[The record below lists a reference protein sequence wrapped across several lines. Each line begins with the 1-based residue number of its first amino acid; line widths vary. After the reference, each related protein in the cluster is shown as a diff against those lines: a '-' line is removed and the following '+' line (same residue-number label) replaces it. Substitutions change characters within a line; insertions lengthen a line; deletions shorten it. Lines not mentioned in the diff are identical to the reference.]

1 MAKFIIEGGKKLQ
14 GKVRISGN
22 KNAVFPCMAA
32 ALLTSE
38 KVVLKN
44 VPNIADTKILI
55 EIMQALGVQVKFEKE
70 TVKIVA
76 QKILTTEL
84 PEILTNKLRGSI
96 LFAGAMLSRMGKVSF
111 SHPGG
116 DVIGKRSIEVH
127 LDGFSQLGSKVKTSD
142 RRYTV
147 LENGSAASERK
158 IFLEFPSVTGTE
170 ILVLASVL
178 KKGITTLKNCTQEP
192 HVVDLCNMLVGM
204 GAKISGIGT
213 STLVIAGVDSLRGVE
228 YTLGPD
234 YIEFG
239 TYTVAAGLMGGEVK
253 LENCENLD
261 VDPIIWPLKKI
272 GFAVKDNYLVTRAS
286 KRLLPMPWDLRTNVW
301 PGFPTDL
308 MSVMIV
314 LATQAQGVSLLHDWI
329 YESRMFFVD
338 KLISMGAHITI
349 ADPHRVLISGPSKL
363 MGRNMETPDIRAG
376 MALVLAALVASG
388 QSIID
393 KAELIERGYE
403 DVVGKLSALGANI
416 QRVG

>member
-38 KVVLKN
+38 KVILRN

-55 EIMQALGVQVKFEKE
+55 EIMQALGVQVKVERD
-70 TVKIVA
+70 TVEIVA
-76 QKILTTEL
+76 QKIVTTEL

-96 LFAGAMLSRMGKVSF
+96 LFAGALLSRMGEVSF

-116 DVIGKRSIEVH
+116 DIIGKRSIEVH
-127 LDGFSQLGSKVKTSD
+127 LDGFEQLGSRVRTSD
-142 RRYTV
+142 RYYNV
-147 LENGSAASERK
+147 VANDKSNSERK

-170 ILVLASVL
+170 ILILASVL
-178 KKGITTLKNCTQEP
+178 KKGSTTLKNCTQEP
-192 HVVDLCNMLVGM
+192 HVVDLCEMLAAM

-213 STLVIAGVDSLRGVE
+213 QTLEITGVETLHGVE

-234 YIEFG
+234 YIEVG
-239 TYTVAAGLMGGEVK
+239 TYAITAGLTRGEI
-253 LENCENLD
+253 EISGCRGLD
-261 VDPIIWPLKKI
+261 TDPILWPLEKMGLEIKKQEGI
-272 GFAVKDNYLVTRAS
+272 INVSARQLGALSN
-286 KRLLPMPWDLRTNVW
+286 LRTNIW

-314 LATQAQGVSLLHDWI
+314 LATQANGVSLLHDWI

-349 ADPHRVLISGPSKL
+349 ADPHRVLVYGPSKL
-363 MGRNMETPDIRAG
+363 MGRNLETPDIRAG

-388 QSIID
+388 RSEINR
-393 KAELIERGYE
+393 AELIDRGYE

-416 QRVG
+416 HRVD